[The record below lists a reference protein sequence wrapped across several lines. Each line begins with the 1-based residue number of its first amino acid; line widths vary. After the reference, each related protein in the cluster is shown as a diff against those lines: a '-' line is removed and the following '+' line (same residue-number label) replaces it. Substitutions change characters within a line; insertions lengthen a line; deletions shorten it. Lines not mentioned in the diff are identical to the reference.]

1 MWHIWKTGEVHTQ
14 FWLGDLKEGHHLE
27 DPNGDNIEMYLQE
40 MEWGG
45 VDWIDLAQNRDIW
58 RALVNV
64 IVQVRVPYSVLERRP
79 QEKDNLEDLD
89 LDGRTIF
96 KWIFKN

>member
-1 MWHIWKTGEVHTQ
+1 MDWN
-14 FWLGDLKEGHHLE
+14 D
-27 DPNGDNIEMYLQE
+27 
-40 MEWGG
+40 
-45 VDWIDLAQNRDIW
+45 VDQDRDIW